1 MQPEVKND
9 PKFLL
14 IGIAPNVTEEF
25 SRARFEEIKA
35 AIGVVPGIAVSQY
48 MANKLP
54 VINDL
59 QFEERIKNAVYSH
72 EGIVFREKMN
82 MNEQEHEEKE
92 RSELKKLT
100 EIILRYDRY
109 RKELFLPVQEIPLE
123 YYFKNISVEE
133 VLSKLNGLK
142 SSDFGRVIQQLQKEG
157 YIRPCSGS
165 ELHRALKE
173 QLNYVPAVQV
183 INQAL
188 RGDMPEP
195 RRYHETE

>member
-1 MQPEVKND
+1 MQSELKID
-9 PKFLL
+9 RTYLL
-14 IGIAPNVTEEF
+14 IRIAPDVMEEF
-25 SRARFEEIKA
+25 SRARFEEIKT
-35 AIGVVPGIAVSQY
+35 AIGAMPGIAASQY
-48 MANKLP
+48 MADKLP
-54 VINDL
+54 IINDL

-72 EGIVFREKMN
+72 DGIVFRKKLN

-100 EIILRYDRY
+100 EIILRYDSY
-109 RKELFLPVQEIPLE
+109 RKALYLPVQEISLE

-142 SSDFGRVIQQLQKEG
+142 SSDFGRVIQQLKQEG
-157 YIRPCSGS
+157 HIRPCSGS